1 MSTPSTI
8 RIPLT
13 IPSSISSTTNAYVQI
28 SVEND
33 KCEVFQPDARF
44 QLGELQSTDDA
55 QVKLA
60 ILPRT
65 SVRIFPDS
73 TQPVTL
79 KVRRADPTAFSACL
93 FLIH

>member
-1 MSTPSTI
+1 MSTSSTV

-13 IPSSISSTTNAYVQI
+13 IPLSIASSANAYVQF

-44 QLGELQSTDDA
+44 QLAELQSTDDA
-55 QVKLA
+55 QVKVA
-60 ILPRT
+60 VLPRT

-79 KVRRADPTAFSACL
+79 KVRPPPFPRVSL
-93 FLIH
+93 